1 MLLSKLDRR
10 VLTTLK
16 ESALKRVQP
25 GLRIAV
31 GGNCQSFGIAYAM
44 KLLNVDAIVDLFPM
58 ESRSKITG
66 NMLVSALRTYDHAFL
81 QRFDEQRVRKGSW
94 ELLDEKLTNVTW
106 YPGLLFAGYHPDS
119 IFVSDRSKGD
129 AFVSGP
135 IGQHHSALA
144 LFAHRAGLSPEAALR
159 LFTREVFDTLGYFGV
174 WNAASAQFLEAA
186 AYYSLDLKA
195 DFIRWTRRGC
205 FMYSINHPK
214 PHVIFDVARRLLE
227 KAGVASQPVDFDHY
241 AVDDLAR
248 DTVFPVY
255 PDVAEHFGIPG
266 SYVFKAPAPV
276 TGALKIGDVWD
287 LLGFICESYRVYAHR
302 GADQLANERVQ
313 GWLDDPEICNFLR
326 EVGSPGS
333 RRAPAERPTSTPVA
347 KLVPIA
353 ST

>member
-10 VLTTLK
+10 VLATLK
-16 ESALKRVQP
+16 ESTLKRVPP

-44 KLLNVDAIVDLFPM
+44 KLLNVDATVDLFPM
-58 ESRSKITG
+58 DRRSKITG
-66 NMLVSALRTYDHAFL
+66 NMLVSALRTYDHVFL
-81 QRFDEQRVRKGSW
+81 QPFDEQRVRKGSW

-119 IFVSDRSKGD
+119 IFVSDRAKGD

-144 LFAHRAGLSPEAALR
+144 LFAYRAGLSPEAALR
-159 LFTREVFDTLGYFGV
+159 LYNREVFDTLGYFDV
-174 WNAASAQFLEAA
+174 WHAASAQFLDAA
-186 AYYSLDLKA
+186 SYYSLDLKA

-227 KAGVASQPVDFDHY
+227 KAGVPSQPVDFDHY

-255 PDVAEHFGIPG
+255 PDIAEHFGIAG
-266 SYVFKAPAPV
+266 GYVFKAPEHAAG
-276 TGALKIGDVWD
+276 TLKIGDFWD
-287 LLGFICESYRVYAHR
+287 LLGFICESYRVYSR
-302 GADQLANERVQ
+302 RDADQLANERVQ
-313 GWLDDPEICNFLR
+313 GWLDDAEISNFLR
-326 EVGSPGS
+326 EVGSPAS
-333 RRAPAERPTSTPVA
+333 RHAAAERRTPVPLA
-347 KLVPIA
+347 ELVPLAA
-353 ST
+353 S